1 MAGKVEPIT
10 KLGEHNYPTW
20 RLDCTASLM
29 LIKCWD
35 LVDGTWTEPDEDADN
50 YQDWVD
56 KKQQASGLIWSTLGP
71 SAKAMIQDLLG
82 EPVLMWNRLASLTQ
96 VESPASRFIA

>member
-10 KLGEHNYPTW
+10 KLREHNYSTW

-82 EPVLMWNRLASLTQ
+82 EPVLMWTLKLQ
-96 VESPASRFIA
+96 QMVPFIRRRR

>member
-1 MAGKVEPIT
+1 MAGKAEPIT

-35 LVDGTWTEPDEDADN
+35 LVDGT
-50 YQDWVD
+50 
-56 KKQQASGLIWSTLGP
+56 
-71 SAKAMIQDLLG
+71 
-82 EPVLMWNRLASLTQ
+82 
-96 VESPASRFIA
+96 